1 MLIETATPEL
11 VVPSLVGI
19 ARLAAEAAVIGA
31 KRQVEYRSLESRSIL
46 NRCNNLRMPFSWTIN
61 PYRGCEVGCRYCYA
75 RYTHEFMGLDDVK
88 LFETQIYAKSEAA
101 ALLRRDLRKPSAG
114 AIAIGTSTD
123 PYQPAEKKFGVTRE
137 LLEVFADG
145 SGRELSITT
154 KGDGVARDLDL
165 LLAISQRNRLSV
177 NITITTVDADLARLL
192 EPRAPRPD
200 LRLAA
205 LSTLADAGI
214 QTGVF
219 ASPILPWITDADG
232 QLEDLGRAARDAG
245 ATYLTGGTL
254 FLKESARRE
263 FFSLLRDHFPHLV
276 ADYEQLY
283 RWDAYPKGGRVERIE
298 RTLREVRER
307 YALRAAALFEGPLKN
322 SQLSLFD

>member
-1 MLIETATPEL
+1 MLLESTTP
-11 VVPSLVGI
+11 VGNVPGLVGI
-19 ARLAAEAAVIGA
+19 ARLAAESTVIGA

-46 NRCNNLRMPFSWTIN
+46 NRCNNPRMPFSWTIN

-75 RYTHEFMGLDDVK
+75 RYTHEFLGLEDGK
-88 LFETQIYAKSEAA
+88 LFETRIYAKSEAA
-101 ALLRRDLRKPSAG
+101 ALLRRDLRRPIAG

-137 LLEVFADG
+137 LLEVFAEG

-165 LLAISQRNRLSV
+165 LRAISGRNRLSV

-205 LSTLADAGI
+205 LSELADAGI
-214 QTGVF
+214 QSGVF
-219 ASPILPWITDADG
+219 ASPILPWITDAPEQLNALG
-232 QLEDLGRAARDAG
+232 QAARDAG
-245 ATYLTGGTL
+245 AKYLSGGTL
-254 FLKESARRE
+254 FLKESARQE
-263 FFSLLRDHFPHLV
+263 FFPLLRDHFPLLV
-276 ADYEQLY
+276 ANYEQLY
-283 RWDAYPKGGRVERIE
+283 RWDAYPKGGRPEGIE

-307 YALRAAALFEGPLKN
+307 LGLRPAAEFAGPLMN

>member
-1 MLIETATPEL
+1 VLLESSIPTTD
-11 VVPSLVGI
+11 VPHLVGI
-19 ARLAAEAAVIGA
+19 ARLAAEATVIGA

-46 NRCNNLRMPFSWTIN
+46 NRCNNPRMPFSWTIN

-75 RYTHEFMGLDDVK
+75 RYTHEFMGLEDGK

-101 ALLRRDLRKPSAG
+101 ALLRRDLRRPYAG

-123 PYQPAEKKFGVTRE
+123 PYQPAEKKLGVTRE
-137 LLEVFADG
+137 LLEVFAEG
-145 SGRELSITT
+145 AGRELSITT
-154 KGDGVARDLDL
+154 KGDGVVRDLDL
-165 LLAISQRNRLSV
+165 LRAIGERNRLSV

-205 LSTLADAGI
+205 LSALADGGI

-219 ASPILPWITDADG
+219 ASPILPWITDSAE
-232 QLEDLGRAARDAG
+232 QLEDLGRAVRDAG
-245 ATYLTGGTL
+245 ARYLSGGTL
-254 FLKESARRE
+254 FLKESARQE
-263 FFSLLRDHFPHLV
+263 FFPLLRDHFPHLV
-276 ADYEQLY
+276 GDYEQLY
-283 RWDAYPKGGRVERIE
+283 RWDAYPKGGRVEGIE
-298 RTLREVRER
+298 RTLRVVRER
-307 YALRAAALFEGPLKN
+307 FGLSAAAVFERPLMN